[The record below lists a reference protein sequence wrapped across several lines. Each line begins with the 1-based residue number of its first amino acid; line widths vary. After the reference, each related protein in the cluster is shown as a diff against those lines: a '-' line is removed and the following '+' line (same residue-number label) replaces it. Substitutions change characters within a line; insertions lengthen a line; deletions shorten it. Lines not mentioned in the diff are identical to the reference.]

1 MGKTIKMVSD
11 IQDNNNT
18 LNRIKGTIQTW
29 WTQTWWE
36 DKWWIQIWWCNKIN
50 NSTKEVCTLISLC
63 HHKETLVQDLRWAC
77 QGNSKDLINKKLHKW
92 CKLLQFKLHQKVSQ
106 KKEKQILLL
115 LLDLIWNLLRL
126 QSLFQRVLSLL
137 LKNNSQIYSELLM
150 LMLLLRRRERRER
163 KERELL
169 LL

>member
-1 MGKTIKMVSD
+1 MVSD
-11 IQDNNNT
+11 IQDNNST
-18 LNRIKGTIQTW
+18 LNRIKDTTQTW

-36 DKWWIQIWWCNKIN
+36 DSKWWIQTWWCNKISN
-50 NSTKEVCTLISLC
+50 SNSNSTKEVCTRISLC
-63 HHKETLVQDLRWAC
+63 HHRETSVQDLRWAC
-77 QGNSKDLINKKLHKW
+77 QGNSKDLNNKKLHNR
-92 CKLLQFKLHQKVSQ
+92 CKLLQFKLHQKVRR

-115 LLDLIWNLLRL
+115 LQDLIWNLLRP

-150 LMLLLRRRERRER
+150 LMPLLRRRERRER